1 MGFNPI
7 INRFFF
13 LLPLHV
19 LVALWKA
26 LTSNM
31 HRHVISSLFFLSP
44 LHITPGLFPQTSS
57 QKTSDFSK
65 TFQEKNFK
73 TFN

>member
-26 LTSNM
+26 LTSSI
-31 HRHVISSLFFLSP
+31 HRHAISSLFFLS
-44 LHITPGLFPQTSS
+44 LSHITPGLFPQTSS

-65 TFQEKNFK
+65 TLKKKKFK